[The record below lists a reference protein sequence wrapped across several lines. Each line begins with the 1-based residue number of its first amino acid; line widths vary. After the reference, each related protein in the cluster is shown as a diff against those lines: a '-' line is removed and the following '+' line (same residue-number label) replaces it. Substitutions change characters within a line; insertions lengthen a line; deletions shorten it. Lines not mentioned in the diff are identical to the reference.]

1 MRTTFIKTSVEVIIG
16 MTIAV
21 IFSITALAQNVGSNG
36 KIAYTV
42 DMGSPDF
49 TTDIWV
55 MNADGTDQTNL
66 TNTPAISE
74 RGPIWSPDSTRI
86 AYVVSDNIFSSV
98 WVMNSDGTG
107 QSRISTFTGDEFGP
121 TWSADGT
128 KIALVRTVPGISI
141 TSQFDIFVVALDGS
155 SDVNI
160 TNSDFDELEP
170 AWSPDGTKIAFA
182 GAREGGLF
190 VTWQIVTVNPDG
202 TGEAD
207 LIVMEHE
214 NRSPAWS
221 PDSTMITFMAQFNNP
236 CCGTWQIWA
245 MNKDGSGQTDL
256 SNDVTVDDMWPS
268 WSPDGTLITFSSTRN
283 STCCGETNIF
293 SMPAPAHL
301 PLGAS
306 GVQSTLGATAPATVT
321 QLTTNGA
328 STDPNWGK
336 KAASICQSRCLS
348 TRGIT
353 FTVKPDNA
361 GIELHG
367 KVLVRDEHRVLVPNA
382 LVTIKWTLPNGSTR
396 AAQKLTDANGVA
408 DFQRNGP
415 HGTYTLTIT
424 NTTKQGFTFDAAT
437 SVLSKT
443 ITR

>member
-1 MRTTFIKTSVEVIIG
+1 MRTRLNKSS
-16 MTIAV
+16 IAMV
-21 IFSITALAQNVGSNG
+21 VAFAIPFLFSLPVLGQSVGSNG
-36 KIAYTV
+36 KIVYTV

-55 MNADGTDQTNL
+55 MNADGTNQTNL

-86 AYVVSDNIFSSV
+86 AYVVSDNVFSSV
-98 WVMNSDGTG
+98 WVMNADGTG
-107 QSRISTFTGDEFGP
+107 QARVSTSAGDEFGP

-128 KIALVRTVPGISI
+128 KIALVRVVPGISI

-182 GAREGGLF
+182 GAREGGVF

-245 MNKDGSGQTDL
+245 MNKDGSGQTNL
-256 SNDVTVDDMWPS
+256 SNDTTVDDMWPS

-301 PLGAS
+301 PLAAFGAQPT
-306 GVQSTLGATAPATVT
+306 VEAATTPTVT

-336 KAASICQSRCLS
+336 KAASICQSSCLS
-348 TRGIT
+348 SRGIA
-353 FTVKPDNA
+353 FTVEPHDA

-367 KVLVRDEHRVLVPNA
+367 KVLVKDEHRTLVPNA

-396 AAQKLTDANGVA
+396 AAQKLTNANGVV

-415 HGTYTLTIT
+415 HGTYTLTIL
-424 NTTKQGFTFDAAT
+424 NIAKQGFTFDAAK
-437 SVLSKT
+437 SVLSKS
-443 ITR
+443 ITQ